1 MITTSNSTSPASANL
16 VLEGPGAPENLSA
29 SASVVVVVVLGLL
42 GGGAYLVMRRRSA
55 TEAAPQT
62 DEKSEAQ
69 PR

>member
-29 SASVVVVVVLGLL
+29 SASVVVVVLGLL
-42 GGGAYLVMRRRSA
+42 GGGAYLVMRRRAA

>member
-29 SASVVVVVVLGLL
+29 SASVVVVVLGLL

-55 TEAAPQT
+55 TEAAHWH
-62 DEKSEAQ
+62 A
-69 PR
+69 RGVA